1 MLATLLTKLQPK
13 MAMKLEYVI
22 FDQIVYQ
29 PTPGGMDAN
38 SDRIH
43 LEHASRSQYIIH

>member
-1 MLATLLTKLQPK
+1 

-29 PTPGGMDAN
+29 PAPGAMGAN
-38 SDRIH
+38 SDPIH
-43 LEHASRSQYIIH
+43 LKYASRSQYIIY